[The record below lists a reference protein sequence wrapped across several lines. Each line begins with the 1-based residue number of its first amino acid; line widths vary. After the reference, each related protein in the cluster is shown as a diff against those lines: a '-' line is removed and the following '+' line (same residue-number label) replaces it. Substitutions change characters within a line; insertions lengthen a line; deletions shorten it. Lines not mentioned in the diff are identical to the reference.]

1 MRPKTTHRP
10 FSKRHQK
17 ALDTNTLKIE
27 LSERTRVR
35 VWKTMCKY
43 DYPLRYQPDPYD
55 NWTVNSSGLR
65 ELPDELERIYGVD
78 QLTACDKDERDP
90 IDDVLEP
97 FLVTCTGAEVFD
109 VVELFYA
116 DMWDCRHNFQRTLN
130 EAMQEEA
137 VHWILCDGFFL
148 KLDSQWVEEHVMS
161 QAHEL
166 LGKGKYDGALDE
178 LREARSYLAA
188 EDYKNAVHTAAKSME
203 SLLKAILGREDG
215 NASVLIRALRETEFY
230 NELPEPFTKA
240 FGENVLMAL
249 PFTRNKLGG
258 HGQGKDV
265 VSVPRSFAEL
275 AVNLAGTFAVFL
287 VKRHLEVEPGVEVE
301 LEGRNADETEA
312 LPSDDIPF

>member
-1 MRPKTTHRP
+1 MKPKLTHRP

-17 ALDTNTLKIE
+17 ALHTSSLVIDV
-27 LSERTRVR
+27 SERTRFR
-35 VWKTMCKY
+35 AWKTMADY
-43 DYPLRYQPDPYD
+43 DYPLHYQPDPYD

-65 ELPDELERIYGVD
+65 ELSDELERIYGIEHP
-78 QLTACDKDERDP
+78 TACDEVGHDP
-90 IDDVLEP
+90 IADVLKPFFFDCTGEQVFDVLE
-97 FLVTCTGAEVFD
+97 
-109 VVELFYA
+109 LFYVG
-116 DMWDCRHNFQRTLN
+116 MRDCRHEFQRALN
-130 EAMQEEA
+130 EALQEEA

-148 KLDSQWVEEHVMS
+148 KLDSLWIEEHVMS

-188 EDYKNAVHTAAKSME
+188 EDYKTAVHAAAKSME

-215 NASVLIRALRETEFY
+215 NASVLIRALRDTEFY
-230 NELPEPFTKA
+230 DELPEPFAKA
-240 FGENVLMAL
+240 FGNSVLMAL

-258 HGQGKDV
+258 HGQGSEV

-287 VKRHLEVEPGVEVE
+287 VNRHIEAEPGANVEPA
-301 LEGRNADETEA
+301 RHDENPSES